1 MGENLKESLRWF
13 RQAEKDLKAAKN
25 SLQSADYEWACF
37 QAQQAAEKAL
47 KSILYAKGF
56 RKILTHS
63 VFELIKEVS
72 RFEGGFDEFKHGAK
86 VLDSVYITTRYPN
99 GIACDLVPYEYY
111 EKEDAEECIRYAEL
125 ILEGVKEF
133 IGK

>member
-1 MGENLKESLRWF
+1 MSENLKESLRWF
-13 RQAEKDLKAAKN
+13 KQAEKDLKAAKN
-25 SLQSADYEWACF
+25 SLLSADYEWACF

-47 KSILYAKGF
+47 KSILYAQRF

-72 RFEGGFDEFKHGAK
+72 RFEGGFKELKHGAK

-99 GIACDLVPYEYY
+99 GIAGDLVPFEYY
-111 EKEDAEECIRYAEL
+111 EKEDVEECIMYAGSISER
-125 ILEGVKEF
+125 VKEF

>member
-1 MGENLKESLRWF
+1 MGENIKESLRWF
-13 RQAEKDLKAAKN
+13 KQAEKDLKAAKN

-72 RFEGGFDEFKHGAK
+72 RYEGGFKEFKHGAK
-86 VLDSVYITTRYPN
+86 VLDSAYIPTRYPN
-99 GIACDLVPYEYY
+99 GIAGDLVPFEYY
-111 EKEDAEECIRYAEL
+111 EKEDAEECITYAGS
-125 ILEGVKEF
+125 ILERVKEF